1 MKVRSETAE
10 YLYVLLQSA
19 DLGFETEAVEDILL
33 ETEWYVKLSLP
44 FLEINSEGFF
54 KGRQP
59 TSKSQRRQQMR
70 WPNTLRS
77 Q

>member
-1 MKVRSETAE
+1 MLIAPTLMKVRSETAE

-33 ETEWYVKLSLP
+33 ETEWYVKSSLP
-44 FLEINSEGFF
+44 FLGINPEHFL

-59 TSKSQRRQQMR
+59 ASKR
-70 WPNTLRS
+70 
-77 Q
+77 